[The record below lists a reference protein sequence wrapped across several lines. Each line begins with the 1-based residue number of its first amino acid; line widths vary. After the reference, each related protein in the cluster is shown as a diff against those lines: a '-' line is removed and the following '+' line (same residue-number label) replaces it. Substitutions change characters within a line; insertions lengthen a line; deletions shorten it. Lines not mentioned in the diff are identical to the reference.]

1 MSEGTDADADDER
14 SGRQI
19 GYCHRRRGI
28 GCCTIVRE
36 LVNESEEP
44 KYDRRRKIRMQSR
57 AAEDDVVGGLK
68 AVLEEAPSAKCRLK
82 R

>member
-1 MSEGTDADADDER
+1 M
-14 SGRQI
+14 
-19 GYCHRRRGI
+19 
-28 GCCTIVRE
+28 RE